1 MAESPTLRIERQMLR
16 SGARLVC
23 GMDEVGRGAL
33 SGPVSVGAVVV
44 DMSTTPLP
52 GVRDSKL
59 LSGTTRE
66 RLAPEIRV
74 WAVTSAVGHAGADEI
89 DEVGI
94 IGALRR
100 AGMRALA
107 TLAVVPDAV
116 LLDGKH
122 DWLTPPSQTT
132 MFDEIADDMPSVPT
146 VTTRVKADMTCLS
159 VAAASVL
166 AKTERDARMMELHA
180 EFPVYRWDGNKGYG
194 APEHIDALRAVGPS
208 PWHRHSWRLPGVDD

>member
-1 MAESPTLRIERQMLR
+1 MAESPTLRFERQMLR

-44 DMSTTPLP
+44 DTSTTPLP

-59 LSGTTRE
+59 LSVTARE

-74 WAVTSAVGHAGADEI
+74 WAVTAAVGHAGADEI

-107 TLAVVPDAV
+107 ALAVRPDAV

-122 DWLTPPSQTT
+122 DWLTPPPQAT
-132 MFDEIADDMPSVPT
+132 MFDEIEDDMPSVPP

-166 AKTERDARMMELHA
+166 AKTERDARMIELHA